1 MKTMLRILKR
11 WKRSGTGIPEHGDDQ
26 VLHEDAFRRMLE
38 RERER
43 SGRNRHAVSL
53 VLLNVGEPSIL
64 RSRVVQ
70 IIRSRIRR
78 VDEIGWYDDCRL
90 GILLPY
96 TNREGACRLTCEILA
111 QLDLSPTSPVEVFTF
126 PSDGMGGQ
134 AVSDTTSG
142 VSP

>member
-1 MKTMLRILKR
+1 
-11 WKRSGTGIPEHGDDQ
+11 
-26 VLHEDAFRRMLE
+26 MLE

-53 VLLNVGEPSIL
+53 VLLNVGEPSISI
-64 RSRVVQ
+64 SRVVE

-78 VDEIGWYDDCRL
+78 VDEIGWYDDNRL

-96 TNREGACRLTCEILA
+96 TNREGACRLTREILT
-111 QLDLSPTSPVEVFTF
+111 QLKLSSAPHAEVFTF
-126 PSDGMGGQ
+126 PSDGLGDQ
-134 AVSDTTSG
+134 SVADTAPG